1 MNPAITWQSK
11 SPAATLKL
19 GRMLG
24 DMARPGD
31 LFALSGPLGAGKTQ
45 LVKGLAEGLEVAA
58 DELVVSPTFVLVREY
73 AGRLTL
79 YHIDLYR
86 LKAGSELW
94 SLGLDEMLDD
104 PQSVIAIEWADRAA
118 EILPPESWQIELAH
132 AGSHKRQ
139 ITIIVPDPQRMA
151 ILRQRLS

>member
-1 MNPAITWQSK
+1 VIPSITWQSI
-11 SPAATLKL
+11 SPAATFEL
-19 GRMLG
+19 GRTLG
-24 DMARPGD
+24 DLALPGD

-45 LVKGLAEGLEVAA
+45 LVKGLADGLGVSA
-58 DELVVSPTFVLVREY
+58 DEPVVSPTFVLVREY

-86 LKAGSELW
+86 LKVGSELR

-104 PQSVIAIEWADRAA
+104 PQSVVAIEWADRAA
-118 EILPPESWQIELAH
+118 EILPPESWRVELAH

-139 ITIIVPDPQRMA
+139 IVIKVPDPRRVA
-151 ILRQRLS
+151 LLRQRLG